1 MQKQELRLSLWMQT
15 SKNLD
20 HLGLISG
27 MIDELGLVDSLNGL
41 LQTDGIERDVSLG
54 ILCKSLIIN
63 GLGFTQ
69 RTLYMVSSFF
79 SDKPV
84 EALLGPGIE
93 ASQLNDTVLGRC
105 LDVIYERGCTA
116 LYASLVP
123 QICRH
128 LGLSTKFAHMD
139 STDFH
144 VDGVYNS
151 QEDPSS
157 LEDAKV
163 IHLTQGYSRDHRP
176 DLNQVVLNLIVENQA
191 GIPLHMQALDGN
203 TSDRTA
209 FHDTVKVH
217 VGQLQNVVGFD
228 YLVMDSAGYTTA
240 TLLACQ
246 GLSLWISRVPE
257 TLLESKLVVGAEYG
271 TWLSLKEGYRYV
283 PLRSTYAGIGQRWL
297 LVFSQEAYVRELNT
311 LKKNFAK
318 GSEQECKA
326 FLRLCNVAYG
336 DAGTASKD
344 LEKFIKGC
352 KFISVNRLG
361 MKEMPV
367 FDKRGRPSKNA
378 VPVSTAYY
386 IQGAAYT
393 DRAAFDGMARKK
405 GRFIIAT
412 NEMDEAKLSDI
423 ELLEGY
429 KGQSKVERGFRFL
442 KDPQFLAS
450 TMFVKKPERVEAL
463 LFIMTLSLT
472 VYAALEYRIR
482 QELQRQETTLPNQL
496 GKQVKNPTTR
506 WVFQLF
512 NGIHV
517 LLGQEKT
524 SVLNL
529 KPVTIKII
537 NLLGYN
543 YQKYY
548 LMI

>member
-1 MQKQELRLSLWMQT
+1 MQT
-15 SKNLD
+15 SKSLD
-20 HLGLISG
+20 HLGLVSG
-27 MIDELGLVDSLNGL
+27 MIDELGLVESLNTL
-41 LQTDGIERDVSLG
+41 LQTDGIQRDVSLG
-54 ILCKSLIIN
+54 VLCKALILN

-84 EALLGPGIE
+84 AELLGPGIE

-105 LDVIYERGCTA
+105 LDNIYECGCTG

-123 QICRH
+123 QICKN
-128 LGLSTKFAHMD
+128 LGLTPKFAHMD

-151 QEDPSS
+151 QEDPSAV
-157 LEDAKV
+157 EAAKV
-163 IHLTQGYSRDHRP
+163 VHLTQGYSRDHRP

-209 FHDTVKVH
+209 FHDTVTGH
-217 VGQLQNVVGFD
+217 VAQLRNVLPGME
-228 YLVMDSAGYTTA
+228 YLVMDSAGYTMA
-240 TLLACQ
+240 TLLACE
-246 GLSLWISRVPE
+246 GLTLWISRVPE
-257 TLLESKLVVGAEYG
+257 TLSESRSVIGADYE
-271 TWLSLKEGYRYV
+271 TWLPLKEGYDYV
-283 PLRSTYAGIGQRWL
+283 PLTGGYADIAQRWL
-297 LVFSQEAYVRELNT
+297 LVFSQEAYGRELVT
-311 LKKNFAK
+311 LKKHFAK
-318 GSEQECKA
+318 GGEQEHKA

-336 DAGTASKD
+336 DEKTARKD

-352 KFISVNRLG
+352 KFLSINVLDMR
-361 MKEMPV
+361 KVPV
-367 FDKRGRPSKNA
+367 FDKRGRPAKDA
-378 VPVSTAYY
+378 VATSAAYY
-386 IQGAAYT
+386 IQGVAYT
-393 DRAAFDGMARKK
+393 DRAVFDGMARKK

-412 NEMDEAKLSDI
+412 NEMDCSKLSDK
-423 ELLEGY
+423 ELFEGY

-450 TMFVKKPERVEAL
+450 AMFVKKPERVEAL

-482 QELQRQETTLPNQL
+482 EELRKQGATLPNQL
-496 GKQVKNPTTR
+496 GKDVKNPTTR
-506 WVFQLF
+506 WVFQMF

-517 LLGQEKT
+517 LFGQEKP

-529 KPVTIKII
+529 KPNTLKII
-537 NLLGYN
+537 NLLGEN
-543 YQKYY
+543 YKKYY
-548 LMI
+548 LLI